1 MSNKKYKVC
10 IFSYS
15 FKHKKTNDIINLLSK
30 EKCLDVVIAAP
41 KQNLKLK
48 SDWKPKLKKKKSKDL
63 YTAKNLCLKKK
74 IKYFELRHKNYAKIK
89 LIVKKYKINIGII
102 SGARILDKKIIK
114 LFKYGIINL
123 HPGKIPETSGLDSFF
138 WTIKKN
144 IYPSV
149 TAHFIDEYVDRGK
162 ILINKRVKLLINDD
176 FQSLSKR
183 IYKTEISILKKIL
196 VIIKNNK
203 TFSTK
208 PVLNYTK
215 NEQLDINEKKN
226 IYINKFNNW
235 KKNILNEFL

>member
-30 EKCLDVVIAAP
+30 EKCLDIVLAAP

-63 YTAKNLCLKKK
+63 YTTKNLCLKKK

-138 WTIKKN
+138 
-144 IYPSV
+144 
-149 TAHFIDEYVDRGK
+149 G
-162 ILINKRVKLLINDD
+162 
-176 FQSLSKR
+176 Q
-183 IYKTEISILKKIL
+183 LKK
-196 VIIKNNK
+196 
-203 TFSTK
+203 TFIH
-208 PVLNYTK
+208 
-215 NEQLDINEKKN
+215 Q
-226 IYINKFNNW
+226 
-235 KKNILNEFL
+235 

>member
-1 MSNKKYKVC
+1 M
-10 IFSYS
+10 
-15 FKHKKTNDIINLLSK
+15 
-30 EKCLDVVIAAP
+30 CL
-41 KQNLKLK
+41 
-48 SDWKPKLKKKKSKDL
+48 
-63 YTAKNLCLKKK
+63 KK

-149 TAHFIDEYVDRGK
+149 TAHFIDKYVDRGK

-183 IYKTEISILKKIL
+183 IYKSEINILKKIL

-215 NEQLDINEKKN
+215 NEQLDVNEKK
-226 IYINKFNNW
+226 IYILINLIIG
-235 KKNILNEFL
+235 KKTY